1 MGAHILSFSIMLNVL
16 TEHATCTIVFTVV
29 GFVIS
34 TIATLPRTL
43 NAMTNMSYLSTL
55 SVIGAV
61 FICMFGV
68 GLAPGAKE
76 MSFTYFNRGT
86 QFYEGF
92 GAVTNIIFAYGE
104 TIP

>member
-16 TEHATCTIVFTVV
+16 TEHAACTIIFTVI
-29 GFVIS
+29 GFAVS
-34 TIATLPRTL
+34 ATATLPRTL
-43 NAMTNMSYLSTL
+43 NAMTTMSYLSTI

-68 GLAPGAKE
+68 GLAPGAKDTA
-76 MSFTYFNRGT
+76 FTLFNRGT

-92 GAVTNIIFAYGE
+92 GAVTNIIFAYGAGN
-104 TIP
+104 